1 MAMNFYKSSEIIHE
15 INAETG
21 ETKPVKMVEKNI
33 GTVSSEGMFVKMY
46 MSDIGRLMNV
56 QHKAMLVLMELLK
69 IMDYHNEI
77 SVSTGKKREIC
88 RVLDIYN
95 NVNGEKVEG
104 INIISQYMTHLV
116 RAGILARKDKGMYVV
131 NPNLFAKCK
140 WHEVSRIRMSVEYS
154 EDGKLVTTQFHKYG
168 DK

>member
-1 MAMNFYKSSEIIHE
+1 MAMNWYKSSETISE
-15 INAETG
+15 IDLATG
-21 ETKPVKMVEKNI
+21 EIKATQLIEKNV
-33 GTVSSEGMFVKMY
+33 GTVTSEGMFVKMY
-46 MSDIGRLMNV
+46 MDDIGRLLNV

-95 NVNGEKVEG
+95 EVKGVRTEG

-116 RAGILARKDKGMYVV
+116 KAGILARKDKGMYIV
-131 NPNLFAKCK
+131 NPNLFAKCR

-154 EDGKLVTTQFHKYG
+154 EDGRLITTKFHKHG